1 MKSVNN
7 RFLKVIDARVR
18 RRQNSP
24 DAVTRSR
31 GWGECGLGERGL
43 GLEGK
48 TAIVTGGARGL
59 GEAYVRVLASEGAHV
74 VIADLLEDEGRV
86 LAAELGDRASFM
98 RLDVTDQAQWR
109 ALTVDVVN
117 NHGTPFVLINNAG
130 IHSFGTVL
138 EDTYDNWRS
147 VQDINVNGPFLGI
160 NTVGSAMV
168 ATKQGG
174 VIINISSTCGI
185 IGYGDQ
191 AAYVAS
197 KWAIRG
203 LTKAAAIDLAPHG
216 IRVHVVVPGPFATP
230 MTAPFHGE
238 LTELVR
244 SQPVSRIGDPLEAGR
259 LIRYLVLDATY
270 TTGSEFFID
279 GGAMTGMS
287 LPDAGQ

>member
-1 MKSVNN
+1 MD
-7 RFLKVIDARVR
+7 LA
-18 RRQNSP
+18 
-24 DAVTRSR
+24 
-31 GWGECGLGERGL
+31 
-43 GLEGK
+43 GK

-59 GEAYVRVLASEGAHV
+59 GEAYARVLASEGAHV
-74 VIADLLEDEGRV
+74 VIADLLKDEGQA
-86 LAAELGDRASFM
+86 LATDLGDRGSFV

-109 ALTVDVVN
+109 SLVADVVRD
-117 NHGTPFVLINNAG
+117 HGAPYVLINNAG

-138 EDTYDNWRS
+138 EDTYENWRR
-147 VQDINVNGPFLGI
+147 VQDINLNGPFLGI
-160 NTVGSAMV
+160 NTVAPAMV
-168 ATKQGG
+168 AAGQGG

-238 LTELVR
+238 LTELVK
-244 SQPVSRIGDPLEAGR
+244 SQPVQRIGDPPEAGR
-259 LIRYLVLDATY
+259 LIRYLVLEATY

-287 LPDAGQ
+287 LPDAAE

>member
-1 MKSVNN
+1 V
-7 RFLKVIDARVR
+7 L
-18 RRQNSP
+18 
-24 DAVTRSR
+24 T
-31 GWGECGLGERGL
+31 
-43 GLEGK
+43 LEGR

-59 GEAYVRVLASEGAHV
+59 GEAYVRALANEGAHV

-86 LAAELGDRASFM
+86 LAADLGSSASFA
-98 RLDVTDQAQWR
+98 RLDVTDQAQWK
-109 ALTVDVVN
+109 ALVDDVVAK
-117 NHGTPFVLINNAG
+117 HGAPYVLINNAG

-138 EDTYDNWRS
+138 DDYQNWRR
-147 VQDINVNGPFLGI
+147 VQDINLNGPFLGI
-160 NTVGSAMV
+160 NTVAPTMV
-168 ATKQGG
+168 AAGTGG

-238 LTELVR
+238 LTELVK
-244 SQPVSRIGDPLEAGR
+244 SQPIQRIGDPPEAGR

-270 TTGSEFFID
+270 STGSEFFID
-279 GGAMTGMS
+279 GGSMTGMS
-287 LPDAGQ
+287 LPDSGQ